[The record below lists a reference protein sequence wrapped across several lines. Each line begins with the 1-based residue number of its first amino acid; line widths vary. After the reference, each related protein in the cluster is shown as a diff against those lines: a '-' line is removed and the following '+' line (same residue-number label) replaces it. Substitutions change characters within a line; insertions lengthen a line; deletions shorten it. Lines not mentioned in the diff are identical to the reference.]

1 MTQAACQPITTRR
14 ARRKAVVVTGAANGI
29 GRAIAA
35 RLAATGW
42 AVVGIDRDV
51 AALEEVAGSVGGVAV
66 PGDIRDQ
73 EVITNARQAAEG
85 AGRLSA
91 WVNNAGVVRL
101 GPLHLMPA
109 DVIDE
114 TLDIDLRAVVFGARE
129 ALRSFLANGVS
140 GSIVNISSVHARGSF
155 PGYGPYD
162 AAKGG
167 IESLT
172 RYVCV
177 EYGHLGIR
185 CNAIA
190 PGAVNTN
197 IVPAVGPDEPG
208 AVPVGPFRPPTCHP
222 CTASVS
228 PRRSPKWLPSWSKG
242 LQLPSTVTPSPSTTG
257 CRRGTMPPGPTAR
270 SRFRP
275 RRPYSADP
283 GGAPPGSFL
292 PRIGCRPPGRQPPDG
307 SSLTRLLRVRGRT

>member
-1 MTQAACQPITTRR
+1 MATGSQERQR
-14 ARRKAVVVTGAANGI
+14 AVVVTGAANGI

-129 ALRSFLANGVS
+129 ALRSFLANGVRRA
-140 GSIVNISSVHARGSF
+140 SSTFLRSMPVGHF
-155 PGYGPYD
+155 LGYGPYD

-208 AVPVGPFRPPTCHP
+208 AVPVAFQATDLSPMHHVRCFT
-222 CTASVS
+222 
-228 PRRSPKWLPSWSKG
+228 PRRSPKWLPSSSRA
-242 LQLPSTVTPSPSTTG
+242 LDCHQRSLPRRRQRDVGTELCLPRADSTVAFSPPSPVQ
-257 CRRGTMPPGPTAR
+257 R
-270 SRFRP
+270 
-275 RRPYSADP
+275 
-283 GGAPPGSFL
+283 
-292 PRIGCRPPGRQPPDG
+292 
-307 SSLTRLLRVRGRT
+307 

>member
-1 MTQAACQPITTRR
+1 MDKLAFVTTGSQERQR
-14 ARRKAVVVTGAANGI
+14 AVVVTGAANGI
-29 GRAIAA
+29 GRAISA

-42 AVVGIDRDV
+42 TVVGIDRDI
-51 AALEEVAGSVGGVAV
+51 AALEEVAGRVGGVAV

-73 EVITNARQAAEG
+73 EVITKARQAAEG

-109 DVIDE
+109 DIIDE
-114 TLDIDLRAVVFGARE
+114 TLDIDLRAVVFGTRE
-129 ALRSFLANGVS
+129 ALRSFLVNGVS
-140 GSIVNISSVHARGSF
+140 GSIVNISSVHANGSF

-167 IESLT
+167 VEALT

-197 IVPAVGPDEPG
+197 IVPAVGPDKLGAAPAVLQATDLSPMHRVSEPEEIAEVVAFLVEG
-208 AVPVGPFRPPTCHP
+208 PSIAINGHSLAVDNGMSARNYATP
-222 CTASVS
+222 AD
-228 PRRSPKWLPSWSKG
+228 
-242 LQLPSTVTPSPSTTG
+242 STVAFSP
-257 CRRGTMPPGPTAR
+257 PPPVQR
-270 SRFRP
+270 
-275 RRPYSADP
+275 
-283 GGAPPGSFL
+283 
-292 PRIGCRPPGRQPPDG
+292 
-307 SSLTRLLRVRGRT
+307 